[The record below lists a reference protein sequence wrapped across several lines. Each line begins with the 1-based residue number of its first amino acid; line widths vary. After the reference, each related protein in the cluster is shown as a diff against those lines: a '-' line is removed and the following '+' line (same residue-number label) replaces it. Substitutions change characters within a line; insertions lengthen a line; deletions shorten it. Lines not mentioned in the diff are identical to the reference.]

1 MLGYDSCT
9 FCIKRVVMEISESQ
23 ADENAAPLSVS
34 LAVQLLTAPSAFASL
49 TLNEAAKIVGFM
61 KPARYDSGNCFIQE
75 GDASDTGFMALII
88 EGEVVV
94 ENIVVDSF
102 SPITTAVLGAGE
114 LVGEMGLLDNGPR
127 SASCTAA
134 TELYC
139 AVLTRNDFF
148 TLIVKEPAIGAK
160 LMLGVSIR
168 ITGRLRETSRK
179 LKLYAKMCQSM
190 RAEMD
195 RVIR

>member
-1 MLGYDSCT
+1 M
-9 FCIKRVVMEISESQ
+9 KVMEMMESQ
-23 ADENAAPLSVS
+23 TDNDSAPLSVS
-34 LAVQLLTAPSAFASL
+34 LAIQLLTSPAVFGSL
-49 TLNEAAKIVGFM
+49 SLSEAARIVDFM
-61 KPARYDSGNCFIQE
+61 KPAQYDSGDCFIQE
-75 GDASDTGFMALII
+75 GDAADTGFMALII
-88 EGEVVV
+88 EGEVIV

-102 SPITTAVLGAGE
+102 SPITTAILGPGS

-139 AVLTRNDFF
+139 ATLSRNDFY
-148 TLIVKEPAIGAK
+148 TLLVKEPAIGAK

-168 ITGRLRETSRK
+168 ITERLRETARK

-195 RVIR
+195 QVIR

>member
-1 MLGYDSCT
+1 
-9 FCIKRVVMEISESQ
+9 MEMIESQ
-23 ADENAAPLSVS
+23 AGENPAPLSVS
-34 LAVQLLTAPSAFASL
+34 LAIQLLTSPSAFGSL
-49 TLNEAAKIVGFM
+49 SLGEAAKIVEFM
-61 KPARYDSGNCFIQE
+61 KPARYDGGTCFIQE
-75 GDASDTGFMALII
+75 GDAADTGFMALLI
-88 EGEVVV
+88 EGEVIV

-102 SPITTAVLGAGE
+102 SPITTAVLGPGS

-139 AVLTRNDFF
+139 AILTRNDFY
-148 TLIVKEPAIGAK
+148 TLIVKEPVIGAK

-168 ITGRLRETSRK
+168 ITERLRETARK